1 MNNLTQKGQKGFTLI
16 ELLIVVAILGIL
28 AAVAIP
34 QYQGYQQQAKINA
47 VKSSH
52 KSIVSLLSGSV
63 TNCSTGA
70 ATVTMGTSTVTC
82 NTATSA
88 TFTAA
93 AAAYFNTQ
101 KGLKNPY
108 DQSLNGVTDGA
119 AGAVVGAIY
128 MDGATSATQITVT
141 SNFDLNNDGD
151 AADTDETAT
160 DLIVLE

>member
-1 MNNLTQKGQKGFTLI
+1 MNNSTQKGFTLI

-34 QYQGYQQQAKINA
+34 QYQGYQQQAKVNA

-52 KSIVSLLSGSV
+52 KSVVSLLSSAM

-70 ATVTMGTSTVTC
+70 ATTTMGTTAITC
-82 NTATSA
+82 NTATTA

-119 AGAVVGAIY
+119 AGTVVGAIY
-128 MDGATSATQITVT
+128 MDGTATPNLTVT
-141 SNFDLNNDGD
+141 SNVDLNNDGD
-151 AADTDETAT
+151 AGDTDETIT

>member
-1 MNNLTQKGQKGFTLI
+1 MNNSAQKGFTLI

-34 QYQGYQQQAKINA
+34 QYQGYQAQAKINA

-52 KSIVSLLSGSV
+52 KAVVSLLSGEMAK
-63 TNCSTGA
+63 CSAGA

-101 KGLKNPY
+101 KGLLNPY
-108 DQSLNGVTDGA
+108 DQSLSGVTDA
-119 AGAVVGAIY
+119 AATGTVGDIS

-141 SNFDLNNDGD
+141 SHFDLNNDGD
-151 AADTDETAT
+151 SADAGETVS

>member
-1 MNNLTQKGQKGFTLI
+1 MNNSAQKGFTLI

-52 KSIVSLLSGSV
+52 KSVVSLLSGTA

-70 ATVTMGTSTVTC
+70 ATATLGAAANSVTC
-82 NTATSA
+82 NSA
-88 TFTAA
+88 TLESDITAA
-93 AAAYFNTQ
+93 ADNYFNTQ

-108 DQSLNGVTDGA
+108 DQTLDGVTDGA
-119 AGAVVGAIY
+119 AAAVVGAVY
-128 MDGATSATQITVT
+128 MDGTTAGQITVT
-141 SNFDLNNDGD
+141 SNVDLNNDGD
-151 AADTDETAT
+151 AGDTDETIT
-160 DLIVLE
+160 DLIIVE